1 MGDFTRSKTFSDTP
15 GDVNNTVDSA
25 ALHALLDT
33 ATITVGAVVTDR
45 LGAGAVS
52 AAKLATDAVETAKI
66 KDANVTAAKLASDA
80 VETAKIKD
88 GAVTLTKLA
97 DDARPVN
104 YDFGG
109 AKPLSDGS
117 AGLVPAPKASDRD
130 KVLKGDGSWGDV
142 QAEADAAVAAS
153 PYIKFHNSLQLT

>member
-1 MGDFTRSKTFSDTP
+1 MGDFTRSKTFSDIP

-25 ALHALLDT
+25 ALHDLLDSAVIKT
-33 ATITVGAVVTDR
+33 GAVVTDR
-45 LGAGAVS
+45 LGPNAVS

-66 KDANVTAAKLASDA
+66 KDVNVTAAKLASDA

-88 GAVTLTKLA
+88 KAVTLAKLA

-109 AKPLSDGS
+109 AKPMSDGT
-117 AGLVPAPKASDRD
+117 AGLVPAPSIADRD
-130 KVLKGDGSWGDV
+130 KVLKGDGSWGGV